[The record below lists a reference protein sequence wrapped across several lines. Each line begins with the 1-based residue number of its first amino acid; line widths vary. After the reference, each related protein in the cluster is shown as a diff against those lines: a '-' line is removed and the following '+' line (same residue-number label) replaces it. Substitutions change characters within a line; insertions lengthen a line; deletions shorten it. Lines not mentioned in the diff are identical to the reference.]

1 MNKSKMVK
9 IALSVL
15 TIVLTVGPLL
25 GVVCLYR
32 DNLLGLVLPSFQN
45 TAENSITNS
54 DISNLDFT
62 ALESME
68 PIKPLGEPTYDQST
82 GDFSYP
88 LNFTNPLPQE
98 LSLDNLSADI
108 KTGNG
113 ELLGTISIPDAIH
126 VSPGQSAVIDINGNI
141 DQAALEAYREQYGDS
156 AEISVENL
164 IVTVGGIS
172 LHLDEIPGLGSIQ
185 LG

>member
-1 MNKSKMVK
+1 MNKSKIIK
-9 IALSVL
+9 IALSAL

-32 DNLLGLVLPSFQN
+32 DNLLGLVLPSQ
-45 TAENSITNS
+45 TTGESSVTNS

-62 ALESME
+62 ALESMQ
-68 PIKPLGEPTYDQST
+68 PIKPLGEPTYNQST

-108 KTGNG
+108 KAGNG

-126 VSPGQSAVIDINGNI
+126 VSPGQSAVIDLNGNI
-141 DQAALEAYREQYGDS
+141 NQAALDAYKAHFGENAYV
-156 AEISVENL
+156 SVENL
-164 IVTVGGIS
+164 VVTVGGIS
-172 LHLDEIPGLGSIQ
+172 LHLDEIPGVGSIQ